1 MLFYLGIFPRNSV
14 TYVTSVTHS
23 RLIVS
28 VTYSHG
34 ASLHTIRVALG
45 RAHHSSVMDEYRDL
59 GMCKYLDRLAA
70 EDDCRDATATVRGHD
85 DKITAF

>member
-1 MLFYLGIFPRNSV
+1 MKFPKTTYRQIFPRKSL

-23 RLIVS
+23 RLMVS

-59 GMCKYLDRLAA
+59 GMCEYLDRLAA
-70 EDDCRDATATVRGHD
+70 EDDGRDAATAV
-85 DKITAF
+85 